1 MPLKNCKDLTMKL
14 QVKYLF
20 PTSSSGTHFYIHQF
34 SEGLGMGNIL
44 AHGLRMQKK
53 PQTSANIYGFS
64 WKFMN
69 LCRSKNRLAPPQEN
83 FSKGVANLKNLYWL
97 LKDFAENFT

>member
-1 MPLKNCKDLTMKL
+1 MKL

-53 PQTSANIYGFS
+53 PQISANILWIFVEVHEFIMQVQNPTCTPSG
-64 WKFMN
+64 KFQQR
-69 LCRSKNRLAPPQEN
+69 CREP
-83 FSKGVANLKNLYWL
+83 
-97 LKDFAENFT
+97 

>member
-1 MPLKNCKDLTMKL
+1 MKL

-53 PQTSANIYGFS
+53 PQTSANILWIFMEVHEFMQVQKPTCTPTG
-64 WKFMN
+64 KFQQR
-69 LCRSKNRLAPPQEN
+69 CH
-83 FSKGVANLKNLYWL
+83 
-97 LKDFAENFT
+97 

>member
-1 MPLKNCKDLTMKL
+1 MKL

-53 PQTSANIYGFS
+53 PQTSANIL
-64 WKFMN
+64 WIFMEVHEFMQVQKPT
-69 LCRSKNRLAPPQEN
+69 CTPQEN